1 MKPLNKIISRY
12 LYRITF
18 ILIGIIIVF
27 LTLIQLLTEQ
37 FRNVDDSHRTLQQI
51 EQVLLENHKEL
62 EEIKET
68 YTQTCLKNAET
79 VSRIIERDPAVM
91 NDLEGLKKIAEMVEI
106 DEIHLF
112 DKTGRIFAGTHP
124 EYYNLTFDS
133 GEQMLFFKPMLT
145 DKSLKLVQ
153 AITPNTAEEK
163 PMQYSAV
170 WSEKGDV
177 IVQIGMEPVNVL
189 KVTEKNELSYIFSLF
204 RVNPDMSYYSIDSET
219 YEILGS
225 TNTDDSGRN
234 AAELGFDMNR
244 IRTDPDG
251 FHDIINGTL
260 TFCVFTELDG
270 NYIGCV
276 ISAQHLYRRVPT
288 TVLWISLSLLTIALI
303 LIKGVTKHTDR
314 YVVSEL
320 HEVNEKLLNISEGN
334 LNTQVDVKSSKELA
348 ELSEYINMMVK
359 SLLENS
365 KRISYILSKTN
376 LYIGTYEYGGKINGV
391 QYTGYVPF
399 LLNAESEEEKE
410 ALKNID
416 NFKSC
421 IDIIRSNSISDEEK
435 IYLADSRYIRI
446 EESENEGVVFGV
458 IVDVTDE
465 MNKRKELERERDI
478 DALTGLYN
486 RRGIN
491 ARLEELMANPDE
503 LGHSTLIMIDADGLK
518 EINDTYGHEKGDIYL
533 KKIANLI
540 NNFGIKSSVSARQ
553 DGDEY
558 ILFLYD
564 YDSEEELSRTIET
577 LRYIQSTSTASL
589 GKGITVP
596 LRFSMGCC
604 VVENEYDI
612 QKLFKIADERMYKD
626 KVERKKQFA
635 KTATE

>member
-12 LYRITF
+12 LYKITF
-18 ILIGIIIVF
+18 ILIALILVF
-27 LTLIQLLTEQ
+27 LAVIQILTEQ
-37 FRNVDDSHRTLQQI
+37 YRAVDDSHRTLSQI
-51 EQVLLENHKEL
+51 EQVLLENHKEF
-62 EEIKET
+62 EEIQET

-79 VSRIIERDPAVM
+79 VSHIIEKDPSVM

-112 DKTGRIFAGTHP
+112 DKTGRIYTGTHP
-124 EYYNLTFDS
+124 EYYNLTIDS
-133 GEQMLFFKPMLT
+133 GEQIKFFKPMLT

-153 AITPNTAEEK
+153 PITPNTAEEK
-163 PMQYSAV
+163 PMQYSAI
-170 WSEKGDV
+170 WSENGEY

-204 RVNPDMSYYSIDSET
+204 RVNPDMSYYSINSET

-225 TNTDDSGRN
+225 TNLEDLGRN
-234 AAELGFDMNR
+234 ASELGFDMNR
-244 IRTDPDG
+244 IKNDPDG

-288 TVLWISLSLLTIALI
+288 TVLWISLSLLTITLI
-303 LIKGVTKHTDR
+303 LIKGVTNHTNK
-314 YVVSEL
+314 YVVKEL

-348 ELSEYINMMVK
+348 ELSEYINTMVK

-376 LYIGTYEYGGKINGV
+376 LYIGTYEYGGKSTIV
-391 QYTGYVPF
+391 RYTGHVPF
-399 LLNAESEEEKE
+399 LLNAESIEEKE
-410 ALKNID
+410 AITNIGE
-416 NFKSC
+416 FRSR
-421 IDIIRSNSISDEEK
+421 IDSIRSNPVSDEEK
-435 IYLADSRYIRI
+435 IYFSNNRYVRI
-446 EESENEGVVFGV
+446 EEIENDSVVFGV
-458 IVDVTDE
+458 MVDVTDE

-503 LGHSTLIMIDADGLK
+503 LGHSALIMIDADGLK

-540 NNFGIKSSVSARQ
+540 NNFGIKNSVSARQ
-553 DGDEY
+553 GGDEY

-612 QKLFKIADERMYKD
+612 QKLFKIADKRMYED

-635 KTATE
+635 EAKTE

>member
-12 LYRITF
+12 LYKITF
-18 ILIGIIIVF
+18 ILIALILVF
-27 LTLIQLLTEQ
+27 LAVIQILTEQ

-62 EEIKET
+62 EEIQVT

-79 VSRIIERDPAVM
+79 VSRIIEEDPSVM
-91 NDLEGLKKIAEMVEI
+91 NDLEELKKIAEMVEI

-112 DKTGRIFAGTHP
+112 DKTGRIYTGTHP
-124 EYYNLTFDS
+124 EYYDLTFDS
-133 GEQMLFFKPMLT
+133 GEQINFFKPMLT

-153 AITPNTAEEK
+153 EITPNTAEEK
-163 PMQYSAV
+163 PMQYSAI
-170 WSEKGDV
+170 WSENGEY

-225 TNTDDSGRN
+225 TNMEELGRN
-234 AAELGFDMNR
+234 AKELGFDMNR
-244 IRTDPDG
+244 IKNDPDG
-251 FHDIINGTL
+251 FHNTINGTL
-260 TFCVFTELDG
+260 SFCVFTELDG

-276 ISAQHLYRRVPT
+276 ISALHLYRRVPT
-288 TVLWISLSLLTIALI
+288 TVLWISLSLLTITLI
-303 LIKGVTKHTDR
+303 LIKGVTKHTNR

-334 LNTQVDVKSSKELA
+334 LNTQVDVKSSAELS
-348 ELSEYINMMVK
+348 ELSEYINTMVK

-376 LYIGTYEYGGKINGV
+376 LCIGTYEYGKKINGV
-391 QYTGYVPF
+391 RYTEHVPL
-399 LLNAESEEEKE
+399 LLNAESVEEKE
-410 ALKNID
+410 ALTSID
-416 NFKSC
+416 NFRAR
-421 IDIIRSNSISDEEK
+421 IDSIRSNPISDEEN

-446 EESENEGVVFGV
+446 EENENEGVVFGV
-458 IVDVTDE
+458 MVDVTDE

-478 DALTGLYN
+478 DTLTGLYN

-503 LGHSTLIMIDADGLK
+503 LGHSALIMIDADGLK
-518 EINDTYGHEKGDIYL
+518 EINDTHGHEKGDIYL
-533 KKIANLI
+533 KNIGNII
-540 NNFGIKSSVSARQ
+540 NNFGIKNSLAARQ
-553 DGDEY
+553 GGDEY

-635 KTATE
+635 KTTTE